1 MSPPSSI
8 TASYLP
14 YLMLSPQRK
23 LSVRKRGEERK
34 VKMND
39 TLWLDF
45 ILNYVN
51 LMFSRIYKK
60 INKIQ
65 RSYSYEIKNAA
76 FKLQNEQKTL
86 KVSFTSQK

>member
-8 TASYLP
+8 TAFYLP

-39 TLWLDF
+39 TDLHFWLDF
-45 ILNYVN
+45 IL
-51 LMFSRIYKK
+51 
-60 INKIQ
+60 
-65 RSYSYEIKNAA
+65 
-76 FKLQNEQKTL
+76 KLR
-86 KVSFTSQK
+86 